1 MISLLNV
8 FIDILRQRAGPADLP
23 ASPRLQWGAFVLLVG
38 LQAGLGAWLM
48 PQEGA
53 ILPQAIVS
61 GLASLAWLALLLR
74 LFGKP
79 ERFTQTA
86 TAMLGIACL
95 FAPISI
101 PVIAQV
107 QPAAGGLITFSP
119 LVMLAFVLSLYLIYI
134 NGRILHAALERPLAQ
149 CIILFLLGELMVF
162 ALMVTLG
169 FGASAA

>member
-8 FIDILRQRAGPADLP
+8 FFDILRQRAGPEDLP
-23 ASPRLQWGAFVLLVG
+23 SSSRLQWGAFVLLVG

-48 PQEGA
+48 PQDNS

-74 LFGKP
+74 LFGRP
-79 ERFTQTA
+79 ARFTQTA

-107 QPAAGGLITFSP
+107 RPDAGGMITFSP
-119 LVMLAFVLSLYLIYI
+119 LALVAFALALYLIYI
-134 NGRILHAALERPLAQ
+134 NGRILRAAIERPLGQ
-149 CIILFLLGELMVF
+149 CIALFLLGEFVVF

-169 FGASAA
+169 FGNEAG